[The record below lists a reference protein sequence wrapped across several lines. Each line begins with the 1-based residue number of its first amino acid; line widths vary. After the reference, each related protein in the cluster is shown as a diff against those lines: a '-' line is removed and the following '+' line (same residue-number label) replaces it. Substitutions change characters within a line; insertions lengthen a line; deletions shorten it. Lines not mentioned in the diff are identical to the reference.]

1 MSWRLRTDPS
11 GFATRWS
18 DDAAAAYRGA
28 GHWRDETLADVARR
42 ACRDAPDRLLLIEGD
57 RRVTRA
63 EAWDAASRLAAFF
76 RSRGLKPGDVVSFQL
91 PNWIEAAV
99 IALAARRCGLVLNP
113 IPPIYRESEVG
124 YIVQDCRAKLIFVP
138 QVFRKH
144 NHQRMIE
151 GLRSQ
156 LPSLQDIVVVRGD
169 GAAGWD
175 WRHALSLA
183 PAPDDTLHATDPAAA
198 MVVMYTSGTT
208 GRPKGVIHNHYA
220 FDYRVRS
227 MRDAWAIGPSDVV
240 FMPSPV
246 THITGAYWA
255 FDMPWVS
262 GATSVLMDVWSA
274 DQGIDCIEKN
284 RCTVT
289 GGATPFLRQ
298 LLDTAARRPTAMG
311 PAVGVGSAGPLPVGS
326 LRTSKSDRVLR
337 SLRLFFC
344 GGTTVSADLIREAA
358 AAYPHC
364 LFFRAYGS
372 TEMPTTTLGI
382 RDRAHADLGAETDGE
397 VVPPTEVKIV
407 DASSGATVG
416 DGEEGEI
423 LVRGPEQF
431 VGYLH
436 PDDNVGGFDEDGY
449 FRMGDLGRRV
459 HGRYLVIT
467 GRKKDIIIRS
477 GENISPKEVEDV
489 LATHAAIAEVA
500 IVAMPSRET
509 GEKGCAFVVLR
520 AGQAIDLVEIRRF
533 LECAGLAR
541 QKFPEHLVTVDELPR
556 VPSGKVSKEV
566 LRARA
571 KAIAEG
577 GEPTRGLKSTP

>member
-1 MSWRLRTDPS
+1 MTWRLRTDPS

-18 DDAAAAYRGA
+18 DEVAVRYRA
-28 GHWRDETLADVARR
+28 GGYWRNETLADVARR
-42 ACRDAPDRLLLIEGD
+42 TCDEAPDHLLLIEGD

-76 RSRGLKPGDVVSFQL
+76 LSRGLEPGDVVSFQL

-113 IPPIYRESEVG
+113 VPPIYRESEVG
-124 YIVQDCRAKLIFVP
+124 YILQDCRSKLIFVP
-138 QVFRKH
+138 HVFRKH
-144 NHQRMIE
+144 DHQRMLD
-151 GLRSQ
+151 GLRAR
-156 LPSLQDIVVVRGD
+156 LPSVRDVVVVRGD
-169 GAAGWD
+169 GTGDLEWE
-175 WRHALSLA
+175 RALSLA
-183 PAPDDTLHATDPAAA
+183 PVPDDELPAIDPAAA

-208 GRPKGVIHNHYA
+208 GRPKGVLHSHYT

-227 MRDAWAIGPSDVV
+227 MAEAWSIGPSDVV

-262 GATSVLMDVWSA
+262 GATSVLMDVWSPDEA
-274 DQGIDCIEKN
+274 IDCIERN

-298 LLDTAARRPTAMG
+298 LLDTAARRPA
-311 PAVGVGSAGPLPVGS
+311 AIAS
-326 LRTSKSDRVLR
+326 LRI
-337 SLRLFFC
+337 FFC

-358 AAYPHC
+358 ARYPDC
-364 LFFRAYGS
+364 LCFRAYGS

-382 RDRAHADLGAETDGE
+382 RDRVHADLGAETDGE
-397 VVPPTEVKIV
+397 VVPPTEVRIV
-407 DASSGATVG
+407 DATGTPVA

-423 LVRGPEQF
+423 LVRGPEQL
-431 VGYLH
+431 VGYVH
-436 PDDNVGGFDEDGY
+436 PDDNTGAFDEDGY

-477 GENISPKEVEDV
+477 GENLSPKEVEDV
-489 LATHAAIAEVA
+489 LSTHAAVADVA

-509 GEKGCAFVVLR
+509 GEMGCAFVVLR
-520 AGQAIDLVEIRRF
+520 PGQTIDLAEIREF
-533 LECAGLAR
+533 LNRAGLAR
-541 QKFPEHLVTVDELPR
+541 QKFPEHLVIVDELPR
-556 VPSGKVSKEV
+556 VPSGKVSKDV
-566 LRARA
+566 LRVRA
-571 KAIAEG
+571 KAIAEA
-577 GEPTRGLKSTP
+577 GESPRRGHSSGYGTG

>member
-1 MSWRLRTDPS
+1 MSWTLRTDPS

-18 DDAAAAYRGA
+18 DDAAAYYRAA
-28 GHWRDETLADVARR
+28 GYWRDGTMADVARR
-42 ACRDAPDRLLLIEGD
+42 ACREAPDRILLIEGD
-57 RRVTRA
+57 RRLTRA

-76 RSRGLKPGDVVSFQL
+76 LSRDLKPGDVVSFQL

-99 IALAARRCGLVLNP
+99 IALAVRRCGLVLNP
-113 IPPIYRESEVG
+113 IPPIYRESEVS
-124 YIVQDCRAKLIFVP
+124 YILQDCRAKLVFVP

-144 NHQRMIE
+144 DHQRMLA

-156 LPSLQDIVVVRGD
+156 LPSLRDVVVVRGHGAD
-169 GAAGWD
+169 GLEWG
-175 WRHALSLA
+175 HALSLA
-183 PAPDDTLHATDPAAA
+183 PAPDDALPPLDPAAA

-208 GRPKGVIHNHYA
+208 GRPKGVIHNHFA

-227 MRDAWAIGPSDVV
+227 MAEAWSIGPSDVV

-262 GATSVLMDVWSA
+262 GATSVLLDVWSA
-274 DQGIDCIEKN
+274 DEGIDAIEKN

-298 LLDTAARRPTAMG
+298 LLDTAMRRPAAM
-311 PAVGVGSAGPLPVGS
+311 A
-326 LRTSKSDRVLR
+326 

-358 AAYPHC
+358 ATYPSC
-364 LFFRAYGS
+364 LIFRAYGS

-382 RDRAHADLGAETDGE
+382 RDRAQADLGAETDGE
-397 VVPPTEVKIV
+397 VVPPTQVEIV
-407 DASSGATVG
+407 DASSGAKIA
-416 DGEEGEI
+416 DGQEGEI
-423 LVRGPEQF
+423 LVRGPEQL
-431 VGYLH
+431 VGYVH
-436 PDDNVGGFDEDGY
+436 PEDNDGAFDEDGY

-459 HGRYLVIT
+459 RGRYLVIT

-489 LATHAAIAEVA
+489 LATHTAVADVA

-520 AGQAIDLVEIRRF
+520 PGQTIDLVDIRRF
-533 LECAGLAR
+533 LERAGLAR
-541 QKFPEHLVTVDELPR
+541 QKFPEHLVIVDELPR
-556 VPSGKVSKEV
+556 VPSGKVRKDV

-571 KAIAEG
+571 KAIAEAG
-577 GEPTRGLKSTP
+577 

>member
-1 MSWRLRTDPS
+1 
-11 GFATRWS
+11 
-18 DDAAAAYRGA
+18 
-28 GHWRDETLADVARR
+28 
-42 ACRDAPDRLLLIEGD
+42 
-57 RRVTRA
+57 
-63 EAWDAASRLAAFF
+63 
-76 RSRGLKPGDVVSFQL
+76 
-91 PNWIEAAV
+91 
-99 IALAARRCGLVLNP
+99 
-113 IPPIYRESEVG
+113 
-124 YIVQDCRAKLIFVP
+124 
-138 QVFRKH
+138 VFRKH
-144 NHQRMIE
+144 DHQRMLE
-151 GLRSQ
+151 GLRLQ
-156 LPSLQDIVVVRGD
+156 LPSLQDVVVVRGD
-169 GAAGWD
+169 GAASWE
-175 WRHALSLA
+175 WPHALSLPPVSDKA
-183 PAPDDTLHATDPAAA
+183 YPELDPAAA

-227 MRDAWAIGPSDVV
+227 MGETWSIGPSDVV

-255 FDMPWVS
+255 FDMPWVC
-262 GATSVLMDVWSA
+262 GATSVLMDVWNA
-274 DQGIDCIEKN
+274 DEGIDCIEKN

-298 LLDTAARRPTAMG
+298 LLDTAARRPAAM
-311 PAVGVGSAGPLPVGS
+311 A
-326 LRTSKSDRVLR
+326 

-344 GGTTVSADLIREAA
+344 GGTTVSAELIREAA
-358 AAYPHC
+358 ATYPRC

-382 RDRAHADLGAETDGE
+382 RDREHAGLGAETDGE
-397 VVPPTEVKIV
+397 VVAPTEVKIV
-407 DASSGATVG
+407 DASSGANVAA
-416 DGEEGEI
+416 GEEGEI

-436 PDDNVGGFDEDGY
+436 PDDNVGAFDEDGY

-459 HGRYLVIT
+459 HGSYLVIT

-477 GENISPKEVEDV
+477 GENISPKEVEEV
-489 LATHAAIAEVA
+489 LATHAAIADVA
-500 IVAMPSRET
+500 IVAMPSRDT

-520 AGQAIDLVEIRRF
+520 PGQAIDLVEIRRF
-533 LECAGLAR
+533 LERAGLAR

-556 VPSGKVSKEV
+556 VPSGKVSKDV

-577 GEPTRGLKSTP
+577 GESARGLDGTPL

>member
-1 MSWRLRTDPS
+1 MSWRLRPDPS

-18 DDAAAAYRGA
+18 DSAAASYRAA
-28 GHWRDETLADVARR
+28 GYWRDETLADVARR
-42 ACRDAPDRLLLIEGD
+42 ACHEAPDRPLLIEGD
-57 RRVTRA
+57 RSLTRA

-76 RSRGLKPGDVVSFQL
+76 LSRGLKPGDVVSFQL

-113 IPPIYRESEVG
+113 VPPIYRESEVG
-124 YIVQDCRAKLIFVP
+124 YILRDCGAKLIFAP

-144 NHQRMIE
+144 DHRRMLD
-151 GLRSQ
+151 GLRSK
-156 LPSLQDIVVVRGD
+156 LPSLQDVVVVRGD
-169 GAAGWD
+169 GADGSD
-175 WRHALSLA
+175 WGHALSLA
-183 PAPDDTLHATDPAAA
+183 PVRDDALPPIDPTAA

-227 MRDAWAIGPSDVV
+227 MRDAWSIGPSDVF

-246 THITGAYWA
+246 THITGAFWA
-255 FDMPWVS
+255 FDMPWVC

-274 DQGIDCIEKN
+274 DEGIDCIERN
-284 RCTVT
+284 RCTLT

-298 LLDTAARRPTAMG
+298 LLDTAARRPAAME
-311 PAVGVGSAGPLPVGS
+311 S
-326 LRTSKSDRVLR
+326 LRI
-337 SLRLFFC
+337 FFC

-358 AAYPHC
+358 AAYPRC

-382 RDRAHADLGAETDGE
+382 RDGAQADLGAETDGE
-397 VVPPTEVKIV
+397 VVGPTEVRIV
-407 DASSGATVG
+407 DASGANVA

-423 LVRGPEQF
+423 LVRGPEGF
-431 VGYLH
+431 VGYVH
-436 PDDNVGGFDEDGY
+436 PDDNAGAFDEEGY

-459 HGRYLVIT
+459 YGRYLVIT

-489 LATHAAIAEVA
+489 LATHSAVADVA
-500 IVAMPSRET
+500 IVAMPSRRT

-520 AGQAIDLVEIRRF
+520 PGQTIDLAEIRRF
-533 LECAGLAR
+533 LERAGLAR

-556 VPSGKVSKEV
+556 VPSGKVSKDV

-571 KAIAEG
+571 KAIAEA
-577 GEPTRGLKSTP
+577 GEPAR

>member
-1 MSWRLRTDPS
+1 MTWRLRTDPS

-18 DDAAAAYRGA
+18 DDAAASYRAA
-28 GHWRDETLADVARR
+28 GYWRDETLADVARR
-42 ACRDAPDRLLLIEGD
+42 ACREAPDRLLLIEGD

-76 RSRGLKPGDVVSFQL
+76 LSRGLAPGDVVSFQL

-113 IPPIYRESEVG
+113 IPPNYREAEVG
-124 YIVQDCRAKLIFVP
+124 YIAQDCRTKLVFVP
-138 QVFRKH
+138 QLFRGH
-144 NHQRMIE
+144 DHQQMLE

-156 LPSLQDIVVVRGD
+156 LPSVRDVVVVRGD
-169 GAAGWD
+169 GATGLAWEQ
-175 WRHALSLA
+175 ALSLA
-183 PAPDDTLHATDPAAA
+183 PARDADPATIDPAAA

-208 GRPKGVIHNHYA
+208 GRPKGVLHTHYT

-227 MRDAWAIGPSDVV
+227 MVEAWSIGPSDVV

-255 FDMPWVS
+255 FDMPWAS
-262 GATSVLMDVWSA
+262 GAPSVLMDVWSPDA
-274 DQGIDCIEKN
+274 AIDCIEKN

-298 LLDTAARRPTAMG
+298 LLDTAVQRPAAM
-311 PAVGVGSAGPLPVGS
+311 AS
-326 LRTSKSDRVLR
+326 LRI
-337 SLRLFFC
+337 FFC
-344 GGTTVSADLIREAA
+344 GGTTVSADLIREATTR
-358 AAYPHC
+358 YPDC
-364 LFFRAYGS
+364 LCFRAYGS

-407 DASSGATVG
+407 DASSGG
-416 DGEEGEI
+416 DIAEGAEGEI
-423 LVRGPEQF
+423 LVRGPEQL
-431 VGYLH
+431 VGYVH
-436 PDDNVGGFDEDGY
+436 PEDNEGAFDDDGY

-489 LATHAAIAEVA
+489 LATHAAVADIA

-520 AGQAIDLVEIRRF
+520 PGQTIDLAEIRRF
-533 LECAGLAR
+533 LNGARLAR
-541 QKFPEHLVTVDELPR
+541 QKFPEHLVVVDELPR
-556 VPSGKVSKEV
+556 VPSGKVSKDV

-571 KAIAEG
+571 KAIAEA
-577 GEPTRGLKSTP
+577 GEPARHLEGTR

>member
-18 DDAAAAYRGA
+18 DDAAASYRAA

-42 ACRDAPDRLLLIEGD
+42 TCREAPDRLLLIEGD

-63 EAWDAASRLAAFF
+63 EAWDASSRLAAFF
-76 RSRGLKPGDVVSFQL
+76 LSRGLKPGDVVSFQL

-113 IPPIYRESEVG
+113 IPPIYRDSEVG
-124 YIVQDCRAKLIFVP
+124 YILQDCGAKLVFVP
-138 QVFRKH
+138 RVFRNH
-144 NHQRMIE
+144 DHQRMLAE
-151 GLRSQ
+151 LRSR
-156 LPSLQDIVVVRGD
+156 LPSVQDVVVVRGD
-169 GAAGWD
+169 GVDGLAWE
-175 WRHALSLA
+175 HALSLA
-183 PAPDDTLHATDPAAA
+183 PARDDALPPIDPAAA

-220 FDYRVRS
+220 YDYRVRS
-227 MRDAWAIGPSDVV
+227 MREAWSIGPSDVV

-274 DQGIDCIEKN
+274 EEGIDCIERN

-298 LLDTAARRPTAMG
+298 LLDTAARRPGAM
-311 PAVGVGSAGPLPVGS
+311 A
-326 LRTSKSDRVLR
+326 

-344 GGTTVSADLIREAA
+344 GGTTVSAELIREAA
-358 AAYPHC
+358 ATYPHC
-364 LFFRAYGS
+364 LCFRAYGS

-407 DASSGATVG
+407 DASSGASIA

-423 LVRGPEQF
+423 LVRGPEQL
-431 VGYLH
+431 VGYVH
-436 PDDNVGGFDEDGY
+436 PEDNAGAFDEDGY

-459 HGRYLVIT
+459 HERYLVIT

-477 GENISPKEVEDV
+477 GENLSPKEVEDV
-489 LATHAAIAEVA
+489 LATHAAVADVA

-520 AGQAIDLVEIRRF
+520 PGQTIDLAEIRRF
-533 LECAGLAR
+533 LEGAKLAR
-541 QKFPEHLVTVDELPR
+541 QKCPEHLVIVDELPR
-556 VPSGKVSKEV
+556 VPSGKISKDV
-566 LRARA
+566 LRSRA
-571 KAIAEG
+571 KAIAEAG
-577 GEPTRGLKSTP
+577 

>member
-1 MSWRLRTDPS
+1 MRAPGIEIRPITTMLLDAHVNTVFYNEVPIPRANVVGRIGDGW
-11 GFATRWS
+11 AT
-18 DDAAAAYRGA
+18 ALA
-28 GHWRDETLADVARR
+28 TLAFERGTGFIGDQLELYERVRRVIGLARQV
-42 ACRDAPDRLLLIEGD
+42 RLEGD

-76 RSRGLKPGDVVSFQL
+76 RSRGLVPGDVVSFQL

-113 IPPIYRESEVG
+113 APPNYRESEVA
-124 YIVQDCRAKLIFVP
+124 YILNDCRAKLVFVP
-138 QVFRKH
+138 PVFRRH
-144 NHQRMIE
+144 DHRRMLA
-151 GLRSQ
+151 GLRAQ
-156 LPSLQDIVVVRGD
+156 LPSLRDVVVVRGD
-169 GAAGWD
+169 GANGSEWGD
-175 WRHALSLA
+175 ALSLA
-183 PAPDDTLHATDPAAA
+183 PAGEDALPPIDPAAA

-208 GRPKGVIHNHYA
+208 GRPKGVLHSHYT
-220 FDYRVRS
+220 FDDRVRS
-227 MRDAWAIGPSDVV
+227 MAEAWSIGPSDVV

-246 THITGAYWA
+246 THITGAYWT

-262 GATSVLMDVWSA
+262 GATSVLMDVWSPDEA
-274 DQGIDCIEKN
+274 IVCIEKN

-298 LLDTAARRPTAMG
+298 LLDTAAHRPAAM
-311 PAVGVGSAGPLPVGS
+311 A
-326 LRTSKSDRVLR
+326 

-344 GGTTVSADLIREAA
+344 GGATVSADLIREAA
-358 AAYPHC
+358 GAYPRC
-364 LFFRAYGS
+364 LCFRAYGS

-382 RDRAHADLGAETDGE
+382 RDRAHADLGADTDGE
-397 VVPPTEVKIV
+397 VVPPTEVRIV
-407 DASSGATVG
+407 DATSGAEIA

-423 LVRGPEQF
+423 LVRGPEQL
-431 VGYLH
+431 VGYVH
-436 PDDNVGGFDEDGY
+436 PEDNDAAFDEDGW

-489 LATHAAIAEVA
+489 LAAHAAVADVA

-520 AGQAIDLVEIRRF
+520 PGQTIDLLEIRRF
-533 LECAGLAR
+533 LERSGLAR
-541 QKFPEHLVTVDELPR
+541 QKCPEHLVTVDELPR
-556 VPSGKVSKEV
+556 VPSGKVSKDV

-571 KAIAEG
+571 KAIADAG
-577 GEPTRGLKSTP
+577 

>member
-11 GFATRWS
+11 GFETRWS
-18 DDAAAAYRGA
+18 DDAAAGYRAA
-28 GHWRDETLADVARR
+28 GYWRDETLGDVARR
-42 ACRDAPDRLLLIEGD
+42 ACREAPDRLLLIEGD
-57 RRVTRA
+57 RRMTRA

-76 RSRGLKPGDVVSFQL
+76 RSRGLEPGDVVSFQL

-124 YIVQDCRAKLIFVP
+124 YILHDCRAKLVFVP
-138 QVFRKH
+138 HVFRKH
-144 NHQRMIE
+144 DHERMLA
-151 GLRSQ
+151 GLRSG
-156 LPSLQDIVVVRGD
+156 LPSVRDVVVVRGD
-169 GAAGWD
+169 GRVGVAWED
-175 WRHALSLA
+175 ALSNA
-183 PAPDDTLHATDPAAA
+183 PAGDDALPRVDPAAA

-208 GRPKGVIHNHYA
+208 GRPKGVLHSHFT

-227 MRDAWAIGPSDVV
+227 MAEAWSIGPSDVV

-255 FDMPWVS
+255 FDMPWAC
-262 GATSVLMDVWSA
+262 GATSVLLDVWNA
-274 DQGIDCIEKN
+274 DEGIDCIERN

-298 LLDTAARRPTAMG
+298 LLDTAVRRPAAM
-311 PAVGVGSAGPLPVGS
+311 AS
-326 LRTSKSDRVLR
+326 LRI
-337 SLRLFFC
+337 FFC

-358 AAYPHC
+358 SAYPDC

-397 VVPPTEVKIV
+397 VVPPTEVRIV
-407 DASSGATVG
+407 DASNGAKIA

-423 LVRGPEQF
+423 LVRGPEGF
-431 VGYLH
+431 LGYVH
-436 PDDNVGGFDEDGY
+436 PEDNVGFDEDGW
-449 FRMGDLGRRV
+449 FAMGDLGRRV

-489 LATHAAIAEVA
+489 LATHAAVADVA
-500 IVAMPSRET
+500 IVAMPSRQT

-520 AGQAIDLVEIRRF
+520 PGHAIDLAEIRGF
-533 LECAGLAR
+533 VELAGLAR
-541 QKFPEHLVTVDELPR
+541 QKCPEHLVIVDELPR
-556 VPSGKVSKEV
+556 VPSGKVSKDV

-571 KAIAEG
+571 KAIAEAG
-577 GEPTRGLKSTP
+577 DPARRPE

>member
-18 DDAAAAYRGA
+18 DESAAAYRAA
-28 GHWRDETLADVARR
+28 GYWRDETLADVARR
-42 ACRDAPDRLLLIEGD
+42 ACGDAPDRLLLVEGD

-63 EAWDAASRLAAFF
+63 EAWDSASRLAAFF
-76 RSRGLKPGDVVSFQL
+76 LSRGLEPGDVVSFQL

-113 IPPIYRESEVG
+113 IPPIYRESEVR
-124 YIVQDCRAKLIFVP
+124 YILQDCRATLMFVP
-138 QVFRKH
+138 QVFRGH
-144 NHQRMIE
+144 DHQRMLA
-151 GLRSQ
+151 GLRSE
-156 LPSLQDIVVVRGD
+156 LPSLRDVVVVRGERT
-169 GAAGWD
+169 GGVEWE
-175 WRHALSLA
+175 HALSLA
-183 PAPDDTLHATDPAAA
+183 PARDDALPRVDPATV
-198 MVVMYTSGTT
+198 MVAMYTSGTT
-208 GRPKGVIHNHYA
+208 GRPKGAMHNHYA

-227 MRDAWAIGPSDVV
+227 MRDAWSIGPSDVV

-262 GATSVLMDVWSA
+262 GSTSVLMDVWNA
-274 DQGIDCIEKN
+274 EHAIECIEKN

-298 LLDTAARRPTAMG
+298 LLDTAARRPASM
-311 PAVGVGSAGPLPVGS
+311 AS
-326 LRTSKSDRVLR
+326 LRI
-337 SLRLFFC
+337 FFC
-344 GGTTVSADLIREAA
+344 GGTTVSPDLIREAA
-358 AAYPHC
+358 ATYPQC

-397 VVPPTEVKIV
+397 VVPPTEVEIV
-407 DASSGATVG
+407 DASSGARIA
-416 DGEEGEI
+416 DGQEGEI
-423 LVRGPEQF
+423 LVRGPEQL
-431 VGYLH
+431 VGYVH
-436 PDDNVGGFDEDGY
+436 PDDNVGAFDDEGY

-489 LATHAAIAEVA
+489 LATHAAVADVA

-520 AGQAIDLVEIRRF
+520 PGRTIDLAEIRRF
-533 LECAGLAR
+533 LDRAGLAR
-541 QKFPEHLVTVDELPR
+541 QKCPEHLVTVDELPR
-556 VPSGKVSKEV
+556 VPSGKVSKDL

-571 KAIAEG
+571 KAIVESGA
-577 GEPTRGLKSTP
+577 PTRDGEGAP

>member
-18 DDAAAAYRGA
+18 DDAAASYRAA
-28 GHWRDETLADVARR
+28 GYWRDETLADVASR

-57 RRVTRA
+57 QRLTRA

-76 RSRGLKPGDVVSFQL
+76 LSRGLKRGDVVSFQL

-99 IALAARRCGLVLNP
+99 IALAARLCGLVLNP

-124 YIVQDCRAKLIFVP
+124 YILQDCGAKLVFVP
-138 QVFRKH
+138 QVFRRH
-144 NHQRMIE
+144 DHQRMLDR
-151 GLRSQ
+151 LRSK
-156 LPSLQDIVVVRGD
+156 LPSLQDVVVVRG
-169 GAAGWD
+169 AGEAGVD

-183 PAPDDTLHATDPAAA
+183 PVPDGDLAEIDPAAA

-227 MRDAWAIGPSDVV
+227 MRDAWSIGPSDVV

-262 GATSVLMDVWSA
+262 GATSVLLDVWSA
-274 DQGIDCIEKN
+274 GEGIDCIEKN

-298 LLDTAARRPTAMG
+298 LLDTAAGRPAAM
-311 PAVGVGSAGPLPVGS
+311 AS
-326 LRTSKSDRVLR
+326 LRI
-337 SLRLFFC
+337 FFC

-358 AAYPHC
+358 ATYPQC

-407 DASSGATVG
+407 DASSALRQACPEPSRRAQGERNVA

-436 PDDNVGGFDEDGY
+436 PDDNVGAFDDDGY

-489 LATHAAIAEVA
+489 LATHAAIADVA

-520 AGQAIDLVEIRRF
+520 PGQAIDLVEIRRF
-533 LECAGLAR
+533 LERAGLAR

-556 VPSGKVSKEV
+556 VPSGKVSKDV

-577 GEPTRGLKSTP
+577 GESPRGLDGTPL

>member
-1 MSWRLRTDPS
+1 MSWTQRTDPS
-11 GFATRWS
+11 GFSTRWS
-18 DDAAAAYRGA
+18 DDAAVAYRA
-28 GHWRDETLADVARR
+28 ARYWRDETLADVARR
-42 ACRDAPDRLLLIEGD
+42 AYREAPERLLLIEGD

-63 EAWDAASRLAAFF
+63 DAWDAASRLATFLL
-76 RSRGLKPGDVVSFQL
+76 SRGLKPGDVVSFQL

-99 IALAARRCGLVLNP
+99 IALAVRRCGLVLAP
-113 IPPIYRESEVG
+113 IPPNYRESEVG
-124 YIVQDCRAKLIFVP
+124 YILQDCRAKLLFIP

-144 NHQRMIE
+144 DHRRMLA

-156 LPSLQDIVVVRGD
+156 LPSLQDVVVVRGD
-169 GAAGWD
+169 GADGVQWTD
-175 WRHALSLA
+175 VLSPA
-183 PAPDDTLHATDPAAA
+183 PARDDALASVDPAAA

-208 GRPKGVIHNHYA
+208 GRPKGVLHSHYT
-220 FDYRVRS
+220 FDYRVRAI
-227 MRDAWAIGPSDVV
+227 REAWSIGPSDVV

-246 THITGAYWA
+246 THITGAFWA
-255 FDMPWVS
+255 FDMPWVT

-274 DQGIDCIEKN
+274 DEGIDCIEKN

-298 LLDTAARRPTAMG
+298 LLDTATRRPGAM
-311 PAVGVGSAGPLPVGS
+311 A
-326 LRTSKSDRVLR
+326 

-344 GGTTVSADLIREAA
+344 GGATVSPDLIREAA
-358 AAYPHC
+358 ATHPHC

-372 TEMPTTTLGI
+372 TEMPATTLGI
-382 RDRAHADLGAETDGE
+382 RDRADAELGAETDGE

-407 DASSGATVG
+407 DASSGAAIA

-423 LVRGPEQF
+423 LVRGPEQL
-431 VGYLH
+431 VGYVH
-436 PDDNVGGFDEDGY
+436 PEDNAAAFDEDGY

-477 GENISPKEVEDV
+477 GENVSPKEVEDV
-489 LATHAAIAEVA
+489 LATHPAVADVA

-509 GEKGCAFVVLR
+509 GERGCAFLVVR
-520 AGQAIDLVEIRRF
+520 PGHTIDLAEIRRF
-533 LECAGLAR
+533 LERARLAR
-541 QKFPEHLVTVDELPR
+541 QKYPEYLVTVDELPR
-556 VPSGKVSKEV
+556 VPSGKVSKDV

-571 KAIAEG
+571 KTIAEEG
-577 GEPTRGLKSTP
+577 GT

>member
-18 DDAAAAYRGA
+18 DDAAAAYRAA
-28 GHWRDETLADVARR
+28 GYWRDETLGDLARR
-42 ACRDAPDRLLLIEGD
+42 ACREAPDRLLLIEGD

-63 EAWDAASRLAAFF
+63 EAWDAASRLATFF
-76 RSRGLKPGDVVSFQL
+76 LSRGLKPGDVVSFQL

-124 YIVQDCRAKLIFVP
+124 YILQDCGAKLVFVP

-144 NHQRMIE
+144 DHQRMLE
-151 GLRSQ
+151 GLRLQ
-156 LPSLQDIVVVRGD
+156 LPSLQGVVVVRD
-169 GAAGWD
+169 GAAGSD
-175 WRHALSLA
+175 WRHAVSLA
-183 PAPDDTLHATDPAAA
+183 PASDDAFPEIDPAAA

-208 GRPKGVIHNHYA
+208 GRPKGVIHNHYT

-227 MRDAWAIGPSDVV
+227 MAAAWSIGPSDVV

-262 GATSVLMDVWSA
+262 GATSVLLDVWSA
-274 DQGIDCIEKN
+274 DEGIDCIEKH

-298 LLDTAARRPTAMG
+298 LLDTAAGRPAAM
-311 PAVGVGSAGPLPVGS
+311 A
-326 LRTSKSDRVLR
+326 

-344 GGTTVSADLIREAA
+344 GGTAVSADLIREAA
-358 AAYPHC
+358 AAYPRC

-407 DASSGATVG
+407 DASSGANVA

-436 PDDNVGGFDEDGY
+436 PDDNAGAFDEDGY
-449 FRMGDLGRRV
+449 FRMGDLGCRV

-489 LATHAAIAEVA
+489 LATHAAIADVA

-509 GEKGCAFVVLR
+509 GEKGCAFVILR
-520 AGQAIDLVEIRRF
+520 PGHTIDLAEIRRF
-533 LECAGLAR
+533 LERAGLAR
-541 QKFPEHLVTVDELPR
+541 QKFPEHLVIVDELPR
-556 VPSGKVSKEV
+556 VPSGKVSKDM

>member
-1 MSWRLRTDPS
+1 MSWTLRTDPS

-18 DDAAAAYRGA
+18 DDAAASYRAA
-28 GHWRDETLADVARR
+28 GYWRDETMGDVARR
-42 ACRDAPDRLLLIEGD
+42 FCREAPDHLLLIEGE
-57 RRVTRA
+57 RRLTRRDV
-63 EAWDAASRLAAFF
+63 WDAASRLAAFF
-76 RSRGLKPGDVVSFQL
+76 LSRGLGPGDVVSFQL

-99 IALAARRCGLVLNP
+99 IALAVRRCGLVLNP

-124 YIVQDCRAKLIFVP
+124 YILQDCRAKLVFVP

-144 NHQRMIE
+144 DHQRMLA
-151 GLRSQ
+151 GLRAE
-156 LPSLQDIVVVRGD
+156 LPLLRDVVVVRGD
-169 GAAGWD
+169 GTDGLAWEQ
-175 WRHALSLA
+175 ALSLE
-183 PAPDDTLHATDPAAA
+183 PARDAALPPIDPAAA

-208 GRPKGVIHNHYA
+208 GRPKGVLHNHYT

-227 MRDAWAIGPSDVV
+227 MVETWSIAPSDVV

-255 FDMPWVS
+255 FDIPWVS
-262 GATSVLMDVWSA
+262 GATSVLMDVWSPDEA
-274 DQGIDCIEKN
+274 IDCIERN

-298 LLDTAARRPTAMG
+298 LLDTAVRRPAAM
-311 PAVGVGSAGPLPVGS
+311 AS
-326 LRTSKSDRVLR
+326 LRI
-337 SLRLFFC
+337 FFC

-358 AAYPHC
+358 ARYPDC
-364 LFFRAYGS
+364 LSFRAYGS

-382 RDRAHADLGAETDGE
+382 RDRAQADLGADTDGE

-407 DASSGATVG
+407 DASSGATVA

-423 LVRGPEQF
+423 LVRGPEQL
-431 VGYLH
+431 VGYVH
-436 PDDNVGGFDEDGY
+436 PEDNDGAFDEDGY

-489 LATHAAIAEVA
+489 LASHAAVADVA

-520 AGQAIDLVEIRRF
+520 PGQTIDLPDIRGF
-533 LECAGLAR
+533 LERAGLAR
-541 QKFPEHLVTVDELPR
+541 QKCPEHLVIIEELPR
-556 VPSGKVSKEV
+556 VPSGKVSKDM

-571 KAIAEG
+571 KAIAEAG
-577 GEPTRGLKSTP
+577 

>member
-1 MSWRLRTDPS
+1 MSWALRTDPS
-11 GFATRWS
+11 GFAIRWS
-18 DDAAAAYRGA
+18 DDAAARYRAA
-28 GHWRDETLADVARR
+28 GYWRDETLADVARR
-42 ACRDAPDRLLLIEGD
+42 ACRETPDRLLVIEGD
-57 RRVTRA
+57 RRMTRA

-76 RSRGLKPGDVVSFQL
+76 LSRGLAPGDVVSFQL

-124 YIVQDCRAKLIFVP
+124 YILQDCRAKLVFVP
-138 QVFRKH
+138 KVFRKH
-144 NHQRMIE
+144 DHERMLA

-156 LPSLQDIVVVRGD
+156 LPLLRDVVVVRGD
-169 GAAGWD
+169 AADEMGWED
-175 WRHALSLA
+175 ALSLA
-183 PAPDDTLHATDPAAA
+183 PVRDDGLAPVDPAAA

-208 GRPKGVIHNHYA
+208 GRPKGVLHNHYA
-220 FDYRVRS
+220 YDYRVRS
-227 MRDAWAIGPSDVV
+227 MAEAWSIGPSDVV

-262 GATSVLMDVWSA
+262 GATSVLMDVWSPDEA
-274 DQGIDCIEKN
+274 IHCIEKN

-298 LLDTAARRPTAMG
+298 LLDTAADHIAAME
-311 PAVGVGSAGPLPVGS
+311 S
-326 LRTSKSDRVLR
+326 LRI
-337 SLRLFFC
+337 FFC
-344 GGTTVSADLIREAA
+344 GGTTVSADLIREATA
-358 AAYPHC
+358 ACPRC
-364 LFFRAYGS
+364 LCFRAYGS

-382 RDRAHADLGAETDGE
+382 RDQRHADFGAETDGE
-397 VVPPTEVKIV
+397 VVPPTEVRIV
-407 DASSGATVG
+407 DASGADVIEG
-416 DGEEGEI
+416 QEGEI
-423 LVRGPEQF
+423 LVRGPEQLL
-431 VGYLH
+431 GYVH
-436 PDDNVGGFDEDGY
+436 PEDNEGAFDDDGY

-477 GENISPKEVEDV
+477 GENLSPKEVEDV
-489 LATHAAIAEVA
+489 LATHAAVADVA

-520 AGQAIDLVEIRRF
+520 PGQTIDLAEIRGFVER
-533 LECAGLAR
+533 AGLAR
-541 QKFPEHLVTVDELPR
+541 QKCPEHLVVVDELPR
-556 VPSGKVSKEV
+556 VPSGKISKDV

-571 KAIAEG
+571 KEIAETA
-577 GEPTRGLKSTP
+577 EPR

>member
-1 MSWRLRTDPS
+1 MSWSLRTDPS

-18 DDAAAAYRGA
+18 DDAAAHYRAA
-28 GHWRDETLADVARR
+28 GYWRDETLADVARR
-42 ACRDAPDRLLLIEGD
+42 TCREAPDRLLLIEGD
-57 RRVTRA
+57 ERVTRA

-76 RSRGLKPGDVVSFQL
+76 LSRGLKPGDVVSFQL

-124 YIVQDCRAKLIFVP
+124 YILQDCRAKLVFVP
-138 QVFRKH
+138 QVFRRH
-144 NHQRMIE
+144 DHRRMLE

-156 LPSLQDIVVVRGD
+156 LPSVQDVVVVRGD
-169 GAAGWD
+169 GAGGME
-175 WRHALSLA
+175 WRRALSLP
-183 PAPDDTLHATDPAAA
+183 PAPDDDLPAIDPAAA

-227 MRDAWAIGPSDVV
+227 MAEAWSIGPSDVV

-246 THITGAYWA
+246 THITGAFWA

-274 DQGIDCIEKN
+274 DEGIRCIEKN

-298 LLDTAARRPTAMG
+298 LLDMAARRPAAM
-311 PAVGVGSAGPLPVGS
+311 AS
-326 LRTSKSDRVLR
+326 LRV
-337 SLRLFFC
+337 FFC

-358 AAYPHC
+358 ATYPHC
-364 LFFRAYGS
+364 LCFRAYGS

-382 RDRAHADLGAETDGE
+382 RDGAHADLGAETDGE
-397 VVPPTEVKIV
+397 VVPPTEVRIV
-407 DASSGATVG
+407 DASSGADVA

-431 VGYLH
+431 VGYVH
-436 PDDNVGGFDEDGY
+436 PDDNVGAFDEDGY

-489 LATHAAIAEVA
+489 LATHAAVADVA
-500 IVAMPSRET
+500 IVAMPSRAT
-509 GEKGCAFVVLR
+509 GEKGCAFIVLR
-520 AGQAIDLVEIRRF
+520 PGKTIDLPEIQRF
-533 LECAGLAR
+533 LNRAGLAR
-541 QKFPEHLVTVDELPR
+541 QKFPEHLVIVDELPR
-556 VPSGKVSKEV
+556 VPSGKVSKDV
-566 LRARA
+566 LRAQA
-571 KAIAEG
+571 KAIAEA
-577 GEPTRGLKSTP
+577 GEPARRVEGTP

>member
-1 MSWRLRTDPS
+1 MSWSLRTDPS
-11 GFATRWS
+11 GFVTRWS
-18 DDAAAAYRGA
+18 EDAAARYRAA
-28 GHWRDETLADVARR
+28 GYWRDETLADVARR
-42 ACRDAPDRLLLIEGD
+42 ACREAPDHLLLIEGD

-63 EAWDAASRLAAFF
+63 EAWDAAARLAAFF
-76 RSRGLKPGDVVSFQL
+76 LSRGLEPGDVVSFQL

-99 IALAARRCGLVLNP
+99 IALAARRCGLLLNP
-113 IPPIYRESEVG
+113 IPPIYRESEVR
-124 YIVQDCRAKLIFVP
+124 YIVQDCRAKLLFIP

-144 NHQRMIE
+144 DHQRMLE
-151 GLRSQ
+151 GLRPQ
-156 LPSLQDIVVVRGD
+156 LASLRDVVVVRGD
-169 GAAGWD
+169 GTASSE

-183 PAPDDTLHATDPAAA
+183 PARDADLPAIDPAAA

-227 MRDAWAIGPSDVV
+227 MAEAWSIGPSDVV

-262 GATSVLMDVWSA
+262 GATSVLMDVWSPDEA
-274 DQGIDCIEKN
+274 IACIEKT

-298 LLDTAARRPTAMG
+298 LLDTAAGRPAAM
-311 PAVGVGSAGPLPVGS
+311 AS
-326 LRTSKSDRVLR
+326 LRI
-337 SLRLFFC
+337 FFC

-364 LFFRAYGS
+364 LCFRAYGS

-382 RDRAHADLGAETDGE
+382 RDRVHADLGAETDGE

-407 DASSGATVG
+407 DAHAQGERNVA

-431 VGYLH
+431 VGYVH
-436 PDDNVGGFDEDGY
+436 PEDNAGAFDEDGS

-489 LATHAAIAEVA
+489 LAAHAAVADVA

-509 GEKGCAFVVLR
+509 GEKGCAFIVLR
-520 AGQAIDLVEIRRF
+520 PGQTIDLPEIRRF
-533 LECAGLAR
+533 LERAGLAR
-541 QKFPEHLVTVDELPR
+541 QKFPEHLVAVDELPR
-556 VPSGKVSKEV
+556 VPSGKISKDV

-571 KAIAEG
+571 KEIAR
-577 GEPTRGLKSTP
+577 TT

>member
-1 MSWRLRTDPS
+1 MSWSLRTDPS

-18 DDAAAAYRGA
+18 DDAAADYRAA
-28 GHWRDETLADVARR
+28 GYWRDETLADVARR
-42 ACRDAPDRLLLIEGD
+42 ACREAPDRLLLIEGD
-57 RRVTRA
+57 RRLTRA

-76 RSRGLKPGDVVSFQL
+76 LSRGLEPGDVVSFQL
-91 PNWIEAAV
+91 PNWTEAAV

-124 YIVQDCRAKLIFVP
+124 YIVQDCGAKLVFVP
-138 QVFRKH
+138 QVFRGH
-144 NHQRMIE
+144 DHQRMLE

-156 LPSLQDIVVVRGD
+156 LPSVQDVVVVRGD
-169 GAAGWD
+169 GAGGLE

-183 PAPDDTLHATDPAAA
+183 PAPDDDLPAVDPAAA

-208 GRPKGVIHNHYA
+208 GRPKGVIHHHYA

-227 MRDAWAIGPSDVV
+227 MSETWSIGPSDVV

-274 DQGIDCIEKN
+274 DAGIDCIERN

-298 LLDTAARRPTAMG
+298 LLDTAAGRPAAM
-311 PAVGVGSAGPLPVGS
+311 AS
-326 LRTSKSDRVLR
+326 LRI
-337 SLRLFFC
+337 FFC
-344 GGTTVSADLIREAA
+344 GGTTVSADLIREASA
-358 AAYPHC
+358 TYPHC

-382 RDRAHADLGAETDGE
+382 RHRAHADLGAETDGE
-397 VVPPTEVKIV
+397 VVPPTEVKLV
-407 DASSGATVG
+407 DPSSGAPVA

-431 VGYLH
+431 AGYVH
-436 PDDNVGGFDEDGY
+436 PDDNTGFDQDGY
-449 FRMGDLGRRV
+449 FRMGDLGQRV

-467 GRKKDIIIRS
+467 GRIKDIIIRS

-489 LATHAAIAEVA
+489 LATHAAVADVA

-520 AGQAIDLVEIRRF
+520 PGQTIDLAEIRRF
-533 LECAGLAR
+533 LNRAGLAR

-556 VPSGKVSKEV
+556 VPSGKVSKDV

-571 KAIAEG
+571 KAIAGAE
-577 GEPTRGLKSTP
+577 EPARRPHGTP